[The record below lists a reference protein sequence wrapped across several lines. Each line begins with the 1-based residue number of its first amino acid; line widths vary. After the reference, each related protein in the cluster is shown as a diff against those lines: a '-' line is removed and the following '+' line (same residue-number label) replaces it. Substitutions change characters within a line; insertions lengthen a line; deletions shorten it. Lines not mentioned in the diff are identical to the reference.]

1 MTNLSSELGNNLRLI
16 ARLDIKGENLIKSIQ
31 LEGLRVIGP
40 PNEYALKYYLQG
52 ADELIYMDCV
62 ASLYGRNHL
71 SDIISTATKNIFV
84 PITVGGGIRSVDDA
98 FKILRA
104 GADKVAINTAAVAN
118 PQLIEDISRQFGS
131 QCMVLSVEAKKIN
144 DNKWEVYTDNGR
156 EKTGMDVVDWV
167 KKGIDLGA
175 GEILLTSVDKEGTRK
190 GFDTSL
196 IKSVSEQSMVPVI
209 ASGGMGSPDDI
220 LEAVNEGGASA
231 VAMADILHYGRSD
244 IKEIRN
250 TAKKAGFGVRECAI
264 E

>member
-84 PITVGGGIRSVDDA
+84 PITVGGGIRSVDDV

-131 QCMVLSVEAKKIN
+131 QCMVLSVEAKK
-144 DNKWEVYTDNGR
+144 NK
-156 EKTGMDVVDWV
+156 
-167 KKGIDLGA
+167 
-175 GEILLTSVDKEGTRK
+175 
-190 GFDTSL
+190 
-196 IKSVSEQSMVPVI
+196 
-209 ASGGMGSPDDI
+209 
-220 LEAVNEGGASA
+220 
-231 VAMADILHYGRSD
+231 
-244 IKEIRN
+244 
-250 TAKKAGFGVRECAI
+250 
-264 E
+264 

>member
-1 MTNLSSELGNNLRLI
+1 MTNLSSELVNNLRLI

-209 ASGGMGSPDDI
+209 ASGGMGFPDDI

-244 IKEIRN
+244 IKEIRD
-250 TAKKAGFGVRECAI
+250 TAKKAGFGVREYAI